1 MNESKKDIGIFIKE
15 LRNQRKLKVSKLAE
29 ISGVSQPYLSQIESG
44 KRKPSLEIVRK
55 LASALETDFYELAW
69 IAGYYTDEEIQQ
81 RKEQEAF
88 YNSMTPEEFD
98 AYQLENFRSFKRYEN
113 IRKFQE
119 NRYVRLEDF
128 LHDDRRSFYID
139 NHKLS
144 KNDIKMLIALYGGK
158 EKNYPSDK
166 QIENEYEEIKRR
178 NEENKNLIKKGKK
191 IFIMNDDDDIDTNE
205 DIN

>member
-1 MNESKKDIGIFIKE
+1 MNENKKDIGIFIKE
-15 LRNQRKLKVSKLAE
+15 LRNQRKLKISKLAE

-69 IAGYYTDEEIQQ
+69 IAGYYTLREIEDVRQQ
-81 RKEQEAF
+81 KEFFA
-88 YNSMTPEEFD
+88 SMTPEEFD
-98 AYQLENFRSFKRYEN
+98 AYQLEDLRSFNRYEN

-139 NHKLS
+139 DHKLS
-144 KNDIKMLIALYGGK
+144 KDDIKMLIALYGGK

-166 QIENEYEEIKRR
+166 QIENEYEEIKNS
-178 NEENKNLIKKGKK
+178 NEEIKKLVKK
-191 IFIMNDDDDIDTNE
+191 DKNIIITNDNYDIDTNE
-205 DIN
+205 EIK